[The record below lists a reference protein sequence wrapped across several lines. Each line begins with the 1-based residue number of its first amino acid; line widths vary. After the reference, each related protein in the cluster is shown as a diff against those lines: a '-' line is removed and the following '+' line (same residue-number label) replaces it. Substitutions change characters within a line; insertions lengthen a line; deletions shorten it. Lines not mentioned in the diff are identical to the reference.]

1 MTKFLLRGAA
11 SLAVVVA
18 AAVVWFGAY
27 AWFPLDWRTLPAEFT
42 VGERGTLRSVARQLH
57 AQGLLPDAWRFELL
71 GRLRGKAHSVKAG
84 SYQLDSALTPN
95 QLLDALTGTAAR
107 LEAVTFIEGWTFRQ
121 MRGALDA
128 HPALRHDTTG
138 LGDQAVL
145 AALQVGAE
153 HPEGLFF
160 PDKYFFVRG
169 ASDVS
174 VLARAHRRMLS
185 VLNEQ
190 WGARAPNLPV
200 RTPYEALTLASIVE
214 KETGLASDR
223 AMVAAVFVN
232 RLRAGMRLQADPTV
246 IYGLGAQF
254 DGDLRR
260 RDLLTDGPYNSYTR
274 SGLPPTPIAMPGL
287 ASIVATLN
295 PAPSR
300 VLYFV
305 ARGDGSSEFS
315 ETLEAHNRAVAKY
328 QRGANGAR

>member
-1 MTKFLLRGAA
+1 MTRVLLRGVA
-11 SLAVVVA
+11 SLGVIVLV
-18 AAVVWFGAY
+18 AVVWFGSY
-27 AWFPLDWRTLPAEFT
+27 AWLPLDWRSLPAEFT
-42 VGERGTLRSVARQLH
+42 VGERGTLRGVARQLH

-71 GRLRGKAHSVKAG
+71 GRLRGKAYSVKAG
-84 SYQLDSALTPN
+84 SYQLDSALSPS
-95 QLLDALTGTAAR
+95 QLLDALTGNAAR

-121 MRGALDA
+121 MRGALEA
-128 HPALRHDTTG
+128 HPALRQDTAS
-138 LGDQAVL
+138 LSDRAVL
-145 AALQVGAE
+145 AAIQVGEE

-169 ASDVS
+169 SSDIS
-174 VLARAHRRMLS
+174 VLARAHRRMQSILDD
-185 VLNEQ
+185 Q
-190 WGARAPNLPV
+190 WAARAPDLPL
-200 RTPYEALTLASIVE
+200 RTPYEALILASIVE

-300 VLYFV
+300 ALYFV

-328 QRGANGAR
+328 QRGVNGAR